1 MCAKAITLAM
11 AAVGIVCKRMN
22 ELAERLHVMLAVD
35 ESVFVLQSI
44 NQSQGRIPAR
54 EVMAASGAV
63 AQDVMFNQVQ

>member
-1 MCAKAITLAM
+1 MCESDHPCH
-11 AAVGIVCKRMN
+11 GNSRDCRRMN

-63 AQDVMFNQVQ
+63 CPGCDV